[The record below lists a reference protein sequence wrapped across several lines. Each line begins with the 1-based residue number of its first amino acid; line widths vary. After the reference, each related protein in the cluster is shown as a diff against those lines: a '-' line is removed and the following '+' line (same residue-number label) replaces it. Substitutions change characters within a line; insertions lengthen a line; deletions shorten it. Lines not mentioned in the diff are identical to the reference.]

1 MPIPD
6 VKETSKHTV
15 NKVVIGATKEE
26 GGTRSHTTTIGGA
39 ATLPFMSGD
48 GDSGNRPCIAID
60 VPDSRPED
68 WPELLLEPWK
78 DVADDPGK
86 WAKKAVDECGADLIC
101 ICLDGIHPDK
111 GDRDADHAVRAVTTV
126 RDAVGV
132 PLIVWRSGDDG
143 KDNEILPKVSAALK
157 GERVLF
163 GSVVEDNY
171 KRLTGVCMADGH
183 SLVGQAPLDI
193 NIAKQVNILVTEMGF
208 PLDRMVMFQTTGAL
222 GYGIEYAFSIQ
233 ERERIAAL
241 QGDKMMSLPVIG
253 LVGYES
259 WRAKETKVPESDM
272 PAWGSQKER
281 AVVWEAMTA
290 LALIQSGCD
299 ILRMRH
305 PDAVAIV
312 KKNIER
318 LLAE

>member
-1 MPIPD
+1 
-6 VKETSKHTV
+6 
-15 NKVVIGATKEE
+15 
-26 GGTRSHTTTIGGA
+26 
-39 ATLPFMSGD
+39 
-48 GDSGNRPCIAID
+48 
-60 VPDSRPED
+60 
-68 WPELLLEPWK
+68 
-78 DVADDPGK
+78 
-86 WAKKAVDECGADLIC
+86 
-101 ICLDGIHPDK
+101 
-111 GDRDADHAVRAVTTV
+111 
-126 RDAVGV
+126 
-132 PLIVWRSGDDG
+132 
-143 KDNEILPKVSAALK
+143 
-157 GERVLF
+157 
-163 GSVVEDNY
+163 
-171 KRLTGVCMADGH
+171 MADGH

-253 LVGYES
+253 LVGYEA

-272 PAWGSQKER
+272 PAWGPQKER
-281 AVVWEAMTA
+281 AVMWEAMTA
-290 LALIQSGCD
+290 LALVQSGCD

-305 PDAVAIV
+305 PDAVAIL